1 MDKESLLKEYI
12 KCLNDISYYAEK
24 YCVVYDQTQKSF
36 VPAKVFP
43 KQKGLLEHYQAN
55 RFSIVLKPRQS
66 GVSTITA
73 LYCAHL
79 ILFATERSPIRV
91 LIIANKRD
99 TAIEFLKKIKGY
111 IETAPA
117 WLGVEFQE
125 GSNNKAEFTCTNG
138 SGAKAVGTSPDALRG
153 YTPNV
158 LVLDEA
164 AFIEGADEL
173 WTASA
178 ASLSTGG
185 RAIFVST
192 PNSRDPLYYKTYDES
207 LKGNNDFKPYSFFWY
222 EDPRFNKDLTLEKE
236 IIEDWTDEEGKEHRE
251 VRLDSIIPKRS
262 KVKDDWDYEYIK
274 EMMTKGYEPTSEWF
288 RGMCASYNGDE
299 RKIAQE
305 LKTVFSG
312 SGDNVI
318 ADKYV
323 DVQEKYCK
331 EPIRTGF
338 FDNNLHIWEEPIEGN
353 EYLLASDVSSGSS
366 DDFSSIEI
374 WNITTGEQAAE
385 WVGKISPDILGEM
398 INDIGLV
405 YDAYVIVDIT
415 GGYGTSTIIKLQ
427 ELEYPHIHYSD
438 SSKVTDALKMK
449 FNSNFN
455 DNKIPGF
462 IIGGNRTNMISRL
475 EQAVRKNEIKV
486 KSKRLINEFRSFIYR
501 NGRPDHVRGGHDD
514 LIMALAMLLYVH
526 QYAFK
531 NVKKFKKQTE
541 NMLNSI
547 TMSSNSRSTYQSG
560 YGKTSNGYND
570 DFSWLFR

>member
-1 MDKESLLKEYI
+1 
-12 KCLNDISYYAEK
+12 
-24 YCVVYDQTQKSF
+24 
-36 VPAKVFP
+36 
-43 KQKGLLEHYQAN
+43 
-55 RFSIVLKPRQS
+55 
-66 GVSTITA
+66 
-73 LYCAHL
+73 
-79 ILFATERSPIRV
+79 
-91 LIIANKRD
+91 
-99 TAIEFLKKIKGY
+99 
-111 IETAPA
+111 
-117 WLGVEFQE
+117 
-125 GSNNKAEFTCTNG
+125 
-138 SGAKAVGTSPDALRG
+138 
-153 YTPNV
+153 
-158 LVLDEA
+158 
-164 AFIEGADEL
+164 
-173 WTASA
+173 
-178 ASLSTGG
+178 
-185 RAIFVST
+185 
-192 PNSRDPLYYKTYDES
+192 
-207 LKGNNDFKPYSFFWY
+207 
-222 EDPRFNKDLTLEKE
+222 
-236 IIEDWTDEEGKEHRE
+236 
-251 VRLDSIIPKRS
+251 
-262 KVKDDWDYEYIK
+262 
-274 EMMTKGYEPTSEWF
+274 
-288 RGMCASYNGDE
+288 
-299 RKIAQE
+299 
-305 LKTVFSG
+305 
-312 SGDNVI
+312 
-318 ADKYV
+318 
-323 DVQEKYCK
+323 
-331 EPIRTGF
+331 
-338 FDNNLHIWEEPIEGN
+338 
-353 EYLLASDVSSGSS
+353 
-366 DDFSSIEI
+366 
-374 WNITTGEQAAE
+374 
-385 WVGKISPDILGEM
+385 M